1 MAFSR
6 NTEYVTHTDLIVIYF
21 VHREKMQIEAA
32 RHEQE
37 QNKLLEEALSVAN
50 QASVAKKAFLQNM
63 SHDIRTPM
71 NAVLG
76 FTDLAIHAE
85 NDTARVQDYLS
96 KIKISGNHLL
106 SIVNEVLEISRIES
120 GQTKLD
126 ETICNISDIVSETDV
141 LPVTVRDMEIM
152 RYM

>member
-50 QASVAKKAFLQNM
+50 QASVAKKYFFRICPMISVLQ
-63 SHDIRTPM
+63 
-71 NAVLG
+71 
-76 FTDLAIHAE
+76 
-85 NDTARVQDYLS
+85 
-96 KIKISGNHLL
+96 
-106 SIVNEVLEISRIES
+106 
-120 GQTKLD
+120 
-126 ETICNISDIVSETDV
+126 
-141 LPVTVRDMEIM
+141 
-152 RYM
+152 